1 MINQHLSLYRKYRP
15 ISFDQ
20 IIGQYFIV
28 KTLKLAIQNQNISH
42 AYIFS
47 GTRGSGKTS
56 IAKIFAKGVNCLNFD
71 NDVCNVCNNCK
82 TINDNLDIDIIELD
96 AASNNGVNEIKE
108 LIDTVKY
115 SPSKFKYKVYIID
128 EAHMLSTSAWNALLK
143 TIEEPPQHVIFIF
156 ATTEF
161 YKIPTTIVSRCQ
173 RYDFTKLSVKELE
186 QLITYVCDSENILI
200 ANNAKNKI
208 ALLSDGGARD
218 CLSILDQLANYSNK
232 NIQIEDVEN
241 IFGITSNQN
250 IIDLINGIIKND
262 HKQIF
267 AIISSWE
274 TKNIDYLWLINQII
288 NLCMDKA
295 IYLKT
300 QDCNLLTALS
310 TNEIYAL
317 DCDDYLKMINIIEV
331 WKECYENIKKYG
343 NSKFYFDLTLL
354 KFNLSLPNINY
365 AKNEEVIEKNTNQIV
380 DIKDVF
386 ITETVTNKFKKDLND
401 NNEIND
407 LSIKQQDNYD
417 FNYMI
422 DESKKI
428 INPYSHNINEVDSNA
443 NETSNQDWLNIFMSI
458 ACNSNSEIKKFDAN
472 NLLKFKSDYF
482 ADTNIDMLLKNIE
495 KILVSSKNGFVI
507 LFNYKNEADKFNQ
520 YFWNPETY
528 NQICEKLNAYNRV
541 IFAIDKRKAN
551 EWLEIY
557 KNNKDKQY
565 EDVQLSL
572 LKYLHKN
579 IENNDHDDLKQK
591 IMDILNKE

>member
-1 MINQHLSLYRKYRP
+1 MENKHLSLYRKYRP

-71 NDVCNVCNNCK
+71 NDVCNECNNCK
-82 TINDNLDIDIIELD
+82 AINDNLNIDIIELD

-262 HKQIF
+262 YKHIF
-267 AIISSWE
+267 TIISSWE

-300 QDCNLLTALS
+300 QDCNLLTTLS

-354 KFNLSLPNINY
+354 KFNLSLPNTNY
-365 AKNEEVIEKNTNQIV
+365 VKNEEVIEKNINQIV

-428 INPYSHNINEVDSNA
+428 INPYSHNINEVDNNVSD
-443 NETSNQDWLNIFMSI
+443 TSNQDWLNIFMSI

-541 IFAIDKRKAN
+541 IFAIDKRKAT

>member
-1 MINQHLSLYRKYRP
+1 MENKHLSLYRKYRP

-28 KTLKLAIQNQNISH
+28 KTLKLAIQNQNICH

-71 NDVCNVCNNCK
+71 NDVCNECNNCK
-82 TINDNLDIDIIELD
+82 AINDNLNIDIIELD
-96 AASNNGVNEIKE
+96 AASNNGVNEMKE

-354 KFNLSLPNINY
+354 KFNLSLPNTNY
-365 AKNEEVIEKNTNQIV
+365 VKNEEVIEKNTNQIV

-443 NETSNQDWLNIFMSI
+443 SETSNQDWLNIFMSI

>member
-1 MINQHLSLYRKYRP
+1 MENKHLSLYRKYRP

-71 NDVCNVCNNCK
+71 NDVCNECNNCK
-82 TINDNLDIDIIELD
+82 AINDNLNIDIIELD

-241 IFGITSNQN
+241 VFGITSNQN

-354 KFNLSLPNINY
+354 KFNLSLPNTNY
-365 AKNEEVIEKNTNQIV
+365 VKNEEVIEKNTNQIV

-443 NETSNQDWLNIFMSI
+443 SETSNQDWLNIFMSI